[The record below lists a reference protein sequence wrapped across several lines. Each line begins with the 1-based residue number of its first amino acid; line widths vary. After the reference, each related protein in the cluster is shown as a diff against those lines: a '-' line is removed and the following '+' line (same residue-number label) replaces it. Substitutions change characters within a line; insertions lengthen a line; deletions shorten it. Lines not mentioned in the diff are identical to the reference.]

1 MSVPV
6 EPDRGHD
13 HRAGDRLQV
22 VVAFPLGDAALASL
36 GDRAGPAVEVRDI
49 RRPGPDPHVVLCPPS
64 SPQLISQVRRQY
76 PQAAVIVVELED
88 WLQSIHVQG
97 PIGRVLD
104 AGAATYFVAPST
116 EALGGFLTELGSG
129 HRPVIAGLAGPGRQ
143 VGGGEMRPALA
154 EPVQQVVTR
163 YLDAIDAAR
172 SGLIEGLYLIGSVAL
187 DDYRPRTSDVDFI
200 AVAARPADDE
210 AAALRAA
217 RARVAD
223 EAGLPPFEGIYV
235 TYDQLRASPS
245 ASSPGLFHHDG
256 KLQSGPNMRGPV
268 EWATLA
274 RHGLVLRGR
283 APADIG
289 VHDDPDQLVAWTLG
303 NLESYWT
310 PWVERARDHST
321 QTAMA
326 LLTDWGV
333 AWGVLGVSRLHY
345 TLATGQI
352 TSKTGAGRHALDA
365 FSEEWH
371 PIITEALRCRP
382 MPLAFPDAVD
392 EAAARRDEAADF
404 MAAAI
409 AAGRALG

>member
-1 MSVPV
+1 M
-6 EPDRGHD
+6 
-13 HRAGDRLQV
+13 
-22 VVAFPLGDAALASL
+22 VVAFPLGDAALTAL
-36 GDRAGPAVEVRDI
+36 GNRAGAGVVVRDI
-49 RRPGPDPHVVLCPPS
+49 RQPGPDPHLVLCPPS
-64 SPQLISQVRRQY
+64 SPQLISQVRHQY
-76 PQAAVIVVELED
+76 PRAEVIVVELED
-88 WLQSIHVQG
+88 WLRSIHVRG
-97 PIGRVLD
+97 PVGRILD

-116 EALGGFLTELGSG
+116 EALAGFLTQLSSG
-129 HRPVIAGLAGPGRQ
+129 AQPVIAGLPGPRGAVGR
-143 VGGGEMRPALA
+143 GEMRPVVP
-154 EPVQQVVTR
+154 EPVQQVVAR
-163 YLDAIDAAR
+163 YLDAADAAR
-172 SGLIEGLYLIGSVAL
+172 PGLIEGLYLIGSVAL

-200 AVAARPADDE
+200 AVTAGPTDDRTTSVLADIHAQVGAEPD
-210 AAALRAA
+210 
-217 RARVAD
+217 
-223 EAGLPPFEGIYV
+223 LPPFEGTYV
-235 TYDQLRASPS
+235 TYEQLGARPS

-274 RHGLVLRGR
+274 RHGVVMRGQP
-283 APADIG
+283 PAAIG
-289 VHDDPDQLVAWTLG
+289 VHDDPGELAAWTLG

-365 FSEEWH
+365 FPSEWH

-382 MPLAFPDAVD
+382 MPLALPEDL
-392 EAAARRDEAADF
+392 AAAEARREDAADF

-409 AAGRALG
+409 AAAQALA